1 MMPVVAISFYFDQLS
16 IFVILQEAMN
26 EIVADV
32 IPNSSITQ
40 LHGVTVLSL

>member
-1 MMPVVAISFYFDQLS
+1 MPIIAVSFDLDQLS
-16 IFVILQEAMN
+16 VFVILQEAVN

-40 LHGVTVLSL
+40 LHGVAVLSL